1 LQLPIKYVQ
10 YKSMNITN
18 DPTKNNINLQKH
30 QIDLADIEGVFM
42 MTALLLLKTATMT
55 KNVL

>member
-1 LQLPIKYVQ
+1 
-10 YKSMNITN
+10 MNITN